1 MVQCWK
7 FFHPHL
13 PPICNAYRTRC
24 RFQCQ
29 SNYAAN
35 ETIKP
40 PGRSFK
46 RAHPFRQPG
55 SIATD
60 PLRQPDAAAT
70 NTMRCDEKSI
80 EILFYVI
87 GLRNWQR
94 QRHNK
99 MSASP
104 PSSILTMVKLLEEGG
119 YCTVV
124 GVISVPVFKWQ
135 PWRPGSIMNFIM
147 LGPVTGNAFC
157 YYCAGSIYEIFSIA
171 VMPMLPPA
179 PCPLSS
185 LLAFLSRLR
194 NNPQNHLQNSDACV
208 PNEGCLPPN
217 AQPPALCVAECQ
229 SLAARRL
236 GSLLR
241 LTPTS
246 AVQFCSVKRARF
258 RLGSFLAWPSIL
270 CKNLF
275 SKRLSVA
282 KKLCRPK
289 KYSK

>member
-13 PPICNAYRTRC
+13 PPICIAYRTRC

-46 RAHPFRQPG
+46 RAYPFRLPG

-87 GLRNWQR
+87 GLRNRQR

-104 PSSILTMVKLLEEGG
+104 PSSILTMVKLLEEGD

-124 GVISVPVFKWQ
+124 GVISVPVFKCQ
-135 PWRPGSIMNFIM
+135 AWRAGSIMNFIM

-171 VMPMLPPA
+171 VMPMLPPV
-179 PCPLSS
+179 PFPLCLFSFPVCATTPKITCKI
-185 LLAFLSRLR
+185 LTHAFPTRA
-194 NNPQNHLQNSDACV
+194 AC
-208 PNEGCLPPN
+208 L
-217 AQPPALCVAECQ
+217 
-229 SLAARRL
+229 
-236 GSLLR
+236 
-241 LTPTS
+241 LTPNPLLFVWQSGRAWQLDGS
-246 AVQFCSVKRARF
+246 AHCFV
-258 RLGSFLAWPSIL
+258 
-270 CKNLF
+270 
-275 SKRLSVA
+275 
-282 KKLCRPK
+282 
-289 KYSK
+289 

>member
-1 MVQCWK
+1 MVQ

-46 RAHPFRQPG
+46 RAHPFRLPG

-87 GLRNWQR
+87 GLRNRQR

-104 PSSILTMVKLLEEGG
+104 PSSILTTTAGGGRLLYSGG
-119 YCTVV
+119 RN
-124 GVISVPVFKWQ
+124 K
-135 PWRPGSIMNFIM
+135 
-147 LGPVTGNAFC
+147 
-157 YYCAGSIYEIFSIA
+157 CAGVQVAGMASWQHNEFHYA
-171 VMPMLPPA
+171 RTCDRQCV
-179 PCPLSS
+179 
-185 LLAFLSRLR
+185 LL
-194 NNPQNHLQNSDACV
+194 
-208 PNEGCLPPN
+208 
-217 AQPPALCVAECQ
+217 
-229 SLAARRL
+229 
-236 GSLLR
+236 LLR
-241 LTPTS
+241 WLYIWN
-246 AVQFCSVKRARF
+246 F
-258 RLGSFLAWPSIL
+258 
-270 CKNLF
+270 
-275 SKRLSVA
+275 
-282 KKLCRPK
+282 
-289 KYSK
+289 

>member
-1 MVQCWK
+1 MNNLLPYIYPYITTITNFVYSTFRPSLRTTFRQFVVQCWK
-7 FFHPHL
+7 FLHPHL

-55 SIATD
+55 SLATD

-87 GLRNWQR
+87 GLRNRQR

-104 PSSILTMVKLLEEGG
+104 PSSILTMVILLEEGG

-135 PWRPGSIMNFIM
+135 AWRAGSIMNFIR

-171 VMPMLPPA
+171 VMPMLPP
-179 PCPLSS
+179 CPLSP
-185 LLAFLSRLR
+185 FLS
-194 NNPQNHLQNSDACV
+194 ACF
-208 PNEGCLPPN
+208 PFPS
-217 AQPPALCVAECQ
+217 AQQPPK
-229 SLAARRL
+229 S
-236 GSLLR
+236 
-241 LTPTS
+241 P
-246 AVQFCSVKRARF
+246 
-258 RLGSFLAWPSIL
+258 
-270 CKNLF
+270 
-275 SKRLSVA
+275 A
-282 KKLCRPK
+282 KF
-289 KYSK
+289 